1 MLLQCGSSADV
12 KDAVVI
18 AWVAGMGGFALTLAD
33 VPKPPGPPQSP
44 IVRAESVGHRQAAPA
59 GDGDQLWQIGSW
71 TDEEQVLLERMNRAR
86 MFPLAETG
94 ILKALP
100 DALIQYA
107 YTFFQVDFTVMSN
120 HMATLPAQPPL
131 APNAM
136 LLQAARGHSQWMLAN
151 AEQSHFEGTSTV
163 SNRVATVGYPLTIVG
178 ENLYAFAEDAE
189 YAHAGLEVDWGYPDA
204 TNTPKPPGMQNPPG
218 HRLNTHDA
226 RFREAGVGV
235 VYGRNSR
242 VVGGVTET
250 VGPALFTVNL
260 GDRSDATPLITGVA
274 YFDLDGDGRYDAGEG
289 IEGLRVDV
297 SGSGYHGLSSPSG
310 GFAVPTAN
318 GSRSVLFSAPGM
330 VSESRTVT
338 VAGGANQKVDLRLV
352 YPAPGVSG
360 SSTPAVGVA
369 NPYSP
374 TAVPAATAFRWSV
387 AQRGS
392 VGGAWNAEAGQ
403 QRTVVQITPGY
414 DLNDASKKAS
424 GAFSYRLTS
433 PEPVDQVLRLDR
445 QFFGGSAPVL
455 SFSIL
460 LGYATEYQVIHA
472 EVSEDDGATW
482 RGIWSRAGVTAETDI
497 AFTRVTLPLGSLAF
511 RDFQVRFRYSVG
523 LGPYYNT
530 TVSGEGAF
538 LDDIELSDA
547 TALTALSNGEVAS
560 GTAVQF
566 TPPAVGEYV
575 IGVQPVVGTRVLPRG
590 PWKTVAAVVG
600 ATVLRFGRPSFSGNG
615 ELSLPFVVESGS
627 AGSFVLEKADVP
639 AGPWSSASGA
649 VLSTTSP
656 GNHVYRLT
664 PSEGSALYR
673 VRVP

>member
-1 MLLQCGSSADV
+1 MLPRCGSPTGV

-18 AWVAGMGGFALTLAD
+18 AGVAWVGGFSLALAD

-44 IVRAESVGHRQAAPA
+44 ILRLESVGHRDAAPA
-59 GDGDQLWQIGSW
+59 GGGSLLWQTGSW
-71 TDEEQVLLERMNRAR
+71 TDEEQVVLERMNRAR

-100 DALIQYA
+100 DSLIQYA
-107 YTFFQVDFTVMSN
+107 YTFFKVDFSVMSN

-131 APNAM
+131 APNRM

-151 AEQSHFEGTSTV
+151 AEQSHFEGSSTV

-260 GDRSDATPLITGVA
+260 GDRSDATPLVTGVA

-289 IEGLRVDV
+289 IEGIRVDV
-297 SGSGYHGLSSPSG
+297 EESAYHGVSSPSG

-318 GSRSVLFSAPGM
+318 GTRSVVFSAPGM
-330 VSESRTVT
+330 ASESRTVT
-338 VAGGANQKVDLRLV
+338 VTGGANQKLDLRLA
-352 YPAPGVSG
+352 YPAPALTG
-360 SSTPAVGVA
+360 SSTPAVGAA
-369 NPYSP
+369 NAYAP

-387 AQRGS
+387 ARRGS
-392 VGGAWNAEAGQ
+392 VGGAWTAESGQ
-403 QRTVVQITPGY
+403 QRVVAQLTPGY
-414 DLNDASKKAS
+414 EFNDASKKAS
-424 GAFSYRLTS
+424 GAYSYRLTS
-433 PEPVDQVLRLDR
+433 PEPVDQVMRLDR
-445 QFFGGSAPVL
+445 QFAGGSAPVL

-472 EVSEDDGATW
+472 EVSDDDGGTW
-482 RGIWSRAGVTAETDI
+482 RSIWSRAGVTAESDTG
-497 AFTRVTLPLGSLAF
+497 FTRVTLPLGNLAN
-511 RDFQVRFRYSVG
+511 RDFQVRFRYAVG

-530 TVSGEGAF
+530 TISGEGAF
-538 LDDIELSDA
+538 LDDIELSDT
-547 TALTALSNGEVAS
+547 TALTPLSNGQVAAGS
-560 GTAVQF
+560 PVSF
-566 TPPAVGEYV
+566 VPPAIGEYV
-575 IGVQPVVGTRVLPRG
+575 IGVQPVIASRVLARG
-590 PWKTVAAVVG
+590 PWKAVTAIVG
-600 ATVLRFGRPSFSGNG
+600 PPVLKLGIPSFGVNG
-615 ELSLPFVVESGS
+615 QLTLPFVVESGTAS
-627 AGSFVLEKADVP
+627 SFVLERASVP
-639 AGPWSSASGA
+639 TGPWVQETTAVFSTQSAGSH
-649 VLSTTSP
+649 L
-656 GNHVYRLT
+656 YRLT
-664 PSEGSALYR
+664 PAAASGLYR